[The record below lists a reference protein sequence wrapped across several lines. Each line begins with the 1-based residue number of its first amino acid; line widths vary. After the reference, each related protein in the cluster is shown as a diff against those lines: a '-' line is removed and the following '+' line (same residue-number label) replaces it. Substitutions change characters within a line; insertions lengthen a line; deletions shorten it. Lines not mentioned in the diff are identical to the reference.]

1 MRVILFKGASAY
13 GALRL
18 FIDDLAVAFGRL
30 GHEPIVIDATAETDL
45 LVTLERHLAAGPIDL
60 VFSFNIFGDARD
72 DRGRSIGDIVSAP
85 HVIQFVDYP
94 LSHLHRLEKTSP
106 HAALLVVDQSHVE
119 AILSTYG
126 PDRFGYVGFSA
137 HGAIGET
144 VSPGAD
150 PTVFAADRP
159 IPILFLGTF
168 YKPQAPGWRNMPAN
182 VQNIYEA
189 AVEIA
194 LANEW
199 TPALDALDSVL
210 CSAGIDPDDNNF
222 AEFRKTAHFVHERV
236 RAHRRF
242 QLLNVAASMG
252 LPLHIFGKGYDEDL
266 HRYKNLTYGGDVDLP
281 AALKLMAQSRVV
293 LNINA
298 NFGAGSHERP
308 LSALNAGA
316 AAASDHSSFYASH
329 FKAGEEIALY
339 RWRDLEAGLASIAKL
354 AKQPEAA
361 FAMAQAG
368 QRRTVAEHMWI
379 NRVATIVA
387 AAEHVRSGSTRG
399 GRI

>member
-1 MRVILFKGASAY
+1 
-13 GALRL
+13 
-18 FIDDLAVAFGRL
+18 
-30 GHEPIVIDATAETDL
+30 
-45 LVTLERHLAAGPIDL
+45 
-60 VFSFNIFGDARD
+60 
-72 DRGRSIGDIVSAP
+72 
-85 HVIQFVDYP
+85 VDP
-94 LSHLHRLEKTSP
+94 
-106 HAALLVVDQSHVE
+106 SHVD
-119 AILSTYG
+119 AIRSTYG
-126 PDRFGYVGFSA
+126 SDRFGYVGFSA

-168 YKPQAPGWRNMPAN
+168 YKPQAPGWRNLPSN
-182 VQNIYEA
+182 VQKIYEA

-199 TPALDALDSVL
+199 TPALDAIDSVL
-210 CSAGIDPDDNNF
+210 HSAGID
-222 AEFRKTAHFVHERV
+222 
-236 RAHRRF
+236 
-242 QLLNVAASMG
+242 QLLNAAASMG

-281 AALKLMAQSRVV
+281 VALKLMAQSRVV

-339 RWRDLEAGLASIAKL
+339 RWRDLEAGLASIAQL

-379 NRVATIVA
+379 NRVGTIVA
-387 AAEHVRSGSTRG
+387 AADHVRSGPARG